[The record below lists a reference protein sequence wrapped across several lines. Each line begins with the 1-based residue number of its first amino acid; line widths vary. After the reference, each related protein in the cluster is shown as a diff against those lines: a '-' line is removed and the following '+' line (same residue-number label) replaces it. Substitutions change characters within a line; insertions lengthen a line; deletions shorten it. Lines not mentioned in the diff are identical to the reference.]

1 MRHGRGEID
10 LIAEKNGIVAIVEVK
25 TRRSSAFGPPAS
37 AMTPHKQLTVR
48 GTAFRW
54 AADNGVAARRLRFD
68 LVCVEGTAID
78 VQFDAF

>member
-25 TRRSSAFGPPAS
+25 TRRDSTFGSPAQ
-37 AMTPHKQLTVR
+37 AMTPHKQRTVR
-48 GTAFRW
+48 VTALRW
-54 AADNGVAARRLRFD
+54 AADNSIASRRLRFD
-68 LVCVEGTAID
+68 LVCIEGTRID